1 MNYSRK
7 NRFFYFFLH
16 FPLSLP
22 TENRNIV
29 ILEFYLTKKYEVL
42 YFPLSLPTQ
51 KKNLLNFEFHLTKK
65 YEVFDSPLLPPTP
78 YDVKELIS
86 FSTENT
92 INPREIF
99 IYLVMVM
106 RSFAVL

>member
-1 MNYSRK
+1 MTR
-7 NRFFYFFLH
+7 
-16 FPLSLP
+16 
-22 TENRNIV
+22 I
-29 ILEFYLTKKYEVL
+29 YEVL
-42 YFPLSLPTQ
+42 NYP
-51 KKNLLNFEFHLTKK
+51 
-65 YEVFDSPLLPPTP
+65 VLPPTP

-106 RSFAVL
+106 RSFAVLTICLVRGGQPRTVSLNESEEPATDLSQNFGFI